1 MIKNLFSR
9 VREYK
14 KDAIITP
21 ILMIGEV
28 AMEVLI
34 PTLMALIIDNGVEK
48 GNISYV
54 VIAALVLLL
63 CALLSLLF
71 GALGAKTGSK
81 ASAGFATNLRND
93 IYSKIED
100 MSFSD
105 IDKFSTSSLITRL
118 TTDVQ
123 SIQQSFQMCI
133 RILFRAPVMF
143 LFALIMVL
151 KNGASMIAVFAVAV
165 PLVLFGIIL
174 IFNATRRYFD
184 NAFKAYDKF
193 NMAVQENLTGIRTV
207 KAYVREAL
215 EKTKFK
221 KTADE
226 IKYNFEHGQK
236 IMAISMPMVQLI
248 IYSSMIAISYL
259 GAKFINNGTM
269 QTGELMS
276 IYTYAGQILSSLVM
290 SGMIVI
296 MLSMSF
302 PAMKRVNE
310 VLLYTPTMD
319 KNENGEKSVR
329 DGSVEFDH
337 VNFGYSASS
346 SVLKDINLK
355 IDSGK
360 MVGILGTTG
369 SGKTTLISLIARLY
383 DVEDGEVKVGGK
395 NVKEYNLSSLRDS
408 VSIVLQKNQ
417 LFSGTVAENLRWG
430 NENATEDEM
439 RRALKVASA
448 DFIFDGKDGLE
459 SRVEQ
464 GGANFSGGQ
473 RQRLCIARALLKNPK
488 ILILDDSTSAVD
500 TATDRSIRVAL
511 KNDVNN
517 LTKIIISQRISSI
530 EDADMIVMMD
540 NGRIDDIGGH
550 DELLARN
557 ESYRNLYETQS
568 KGVAI
573 NG

>member
-14 KDAIITP
+14 KSAMITP
-21 ILMIGEV
+21 VFMVGEV

-54 VIAALVLLL
+54 VVSALILLL
-63 CALLSLLF
+63 CALLSLFF
-71 GALGAKTGSK
+71 GAAGAKTASR

-93 IYSKIED
+93 VYSKIED

-118 TTDVQ
+118 TTDIQ

-143 LFALIMVL
+143 IFALLMVI
-151 KNGASMIAVFAVAV
+151 KNGASMIAIFAVAI
-165 PLVLFGIIL
+165 PLVVFTIL
-174 IFNATRRYFD
+174 IIFNLTRRYFD

-193 NMAVQENLTGIRTV
+193 NMTVQENLGGIRTV
-207 KAYVREAL
+207 KAYVREDE
-215 EKTKFK
+215 EKKKFK
-221 KTADE
+221 KSADE

-236 IMAISMPMVQLI
+236 IMAASMPAVQLI
-248 IYSSMIAISYL
+248 IYSSIIAISYL
-259 GAKFINNGTM
+259 GAKLINNGSM

-276 IYTYAGQILSSLVM
+276 IYTYAAQILSSLVM

-296 MLSMSF
+296 MFSMSF

-310 VLLYTPTMD
+310 VLLYQPTMD
-319 KNENGEKSVR
+319 KNEDGVKTVE

-355 IDSGK
+355 IESGK

-369 SGKTTLISLIARLY
+369 SGKSTLISLIARLY
-383 DVEDGEVKVGGK
+383 DVNDGCVKVGGL
-395 NVKEYNLSSLRDS
+395 NVKDYNLTSLRDS

-417 LFSGTVAENLRWG
+417 LFFGTVADNLRWG
-430 NENATEDEM
+430 DENATEEEM
-439 RRALKVASA
+439 KNALRIASA

-473 RQRLCIARALLKNPK
+473 RQRLCIARALMKKPK

-530 EDADMIVMMD
+530 EDADMIIMMD
-540 NGRIDDIGGH
+540 NGKIDDIGTH
-550 DELLARN
+550 EELLERN
-557 ESYRNLYETQS
+557 ESYKNLYETQA
-568 KGVAI
+568 KGASI

>member
-54 VIAALVLLL
+54 VIAAFVLLL

>member
-48 GNISYV
+48 GDISYV
-54 VIAALVLLL
+54 VIASFVLLL

-151 KNGASMIAVFAVAV
+151 KNGASMIAVFAVAI
-165 PLVLFGIIL
+165 PLVLFGIII

-215 EKTKFK
+215 EKSKFR

-236 IMAISMPMVQLI
+236 IMAVSMPMVQLI

-259 GAKFINNGTM
+259 GAKFINNGSM

-319 KNENGEKSVR
+319 KNENGETVVK

-346 SVLKDINLK
+346 SVLKDVNLK
-355 IDSGK
+355 IESGK

-395 NVKEYNLSSLRDS
+395 NVKDYNLNSLRDS

-417 LFSGTVAENLRWG
+417 LFSGTVAENLKWG
-430 NENATEDEM
+430 NEMATEAEM

-530 EDADMIVMMD
+530 EDADMIIMMD
-540 NGRIDDIGGH
+540 NGRIDDIGTH
-550 DELLARN
+550 AELLERN